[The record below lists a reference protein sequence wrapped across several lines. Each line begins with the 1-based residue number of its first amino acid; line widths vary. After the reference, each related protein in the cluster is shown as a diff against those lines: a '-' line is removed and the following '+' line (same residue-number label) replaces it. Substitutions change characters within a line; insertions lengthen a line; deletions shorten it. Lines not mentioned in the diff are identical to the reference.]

1 MSIGEAVLLGIL
13 QALGEFLPISSSAHL
28 ALFPFFSG
36 GVYQGLT
43 YDVALHLAT
52 LIAVC
57 AYFWKDLLQLVLN
70 GFRAPSS
77 EEGRQFWFIGAA
89 TVPAALAGYFLQDA
103 AENIFRSPV
112 MIAVMLMLFAL
123 FLFLA
128 DRYNAKLG
136 NYKTS
141 FNLTAL
147 ILIGC
152 AQALAIMP
160 GVSRSGV
167 TITAA
172 LLLGF
177 SRAAGAR
184 ISFLLSIPIIAG
196 AAALKLKDVSLS
208 EIDAPFLAGFF
219 AAMICGW
226 LVIKFLMKYIQS
238 HSFDVFVYYRWA
250 LGIVIIALYFFR
262 GS

>member
-1 MSIGEAVLLGIL
+1 MTVVTAVFLGVL

-36 GVYQGLT
+36 EVYQGLT

-57 AYFWKDLLQLVLN
+57 AYFWKDLIKLTIN
-70 GFRAPSS
+70 GLTNPKSK
-77 EEGRQFWFIGAA
+77 EGREFWLIGCA
-89 TVPAALAGYFLQDA
+89 TIPAAVAGYFLEEA
-103 AENIFRSPV
+103 AENTFRSPL
-112 MIAVMLMLFAL
+112 MIAIMLMAFAL

-128 DRYNAKLG
+128 DRYSSKLKKHG
-136 NYKTS
+136 E
-141 FNLTAL
+141 TASP
-147 ILIGC
+147 IAYMLIGC

-160 GVSRSGV
+160 GVSRSGI

-172 LLLGF
+172 LLLGL

-184 ISFLLSIPIIAG
+184 ISFLLSMPIIAG
-196 AAALKLKDVSLS
+196 AAVLKLKDISLS
-208 EIDAPFLAGFF
+208 EIDLPFVSGFL

-226 LVIKFLMKYIQS
+226 LVIKFLMKYIQN
-238 HSFDVFVYYRWA
+238 HSFNIFVYYRWA
-250 LGIVIIALYFFR
+250 LGLVIIALYFLR
-262 GS
+262 

>member
-1 MSIGEAVLLGIL
+1 MTLGEAVFLGIL

-57 AYFWKDLLQLVLN
+57 AYFWKDLLKLTIN
-70 GFRAPSS
+70 GLSRPKS
-77 EEGRQFWFIGAA
+77 EEGRQFWYIGLA

-103 AENIFRSPV
+103 AENVFRSPL

-128 DRYNAKLG
+128 DRYNAKLKSH
-136 NYKTS
+136 KTS
-141 FNLTAL
+141 FPLAAMM
-147 ILIGC
+147 LIGC

-160 GVSRSGV
+160 GVSRSGA

-196 AAALKLKDVSLS
+196 AAVLKLKDISFS

-238 HSFDVFVYYRWA
+238 HSFDVFVYYRWI
-250 LGIVIIALYFFR
+250 LGIVIIALYFLK
-262 GS
+262 

>member
-1 MSIGEAVLLGIL
+1 MTLGEAVFLGIL

-57 AYFWKDLLQLVLN
+57 AYFWKDLLKLVLN
-70 GFRAPSS
+70 GLSKPKS
-77 EEGRQFWFIGAA
+77 EEGRQFWFIGLA
-89 TVPAALAGYFLQDA
+89 TIPAALAGYFLQDA
-103 AENIFRSPV
+103 AENVFRSPL

-128 DRYNAKLG
+128 DRYNSKLKS
-136 NYKTS
+136 YKTY
-141 FNLTAL
+141 FPLAAL
-147 ILIGC
+147 MLIGC

-160 GVSRSGV
+160 GVSRSGA

-196 AAALKLKDVSLS
+196 AAVLKLKDISLS
-208 EIDAPFLAGFF
+208 EIDAPFMAGFF

-238 HSFDVFVYYRWA
+238 HSFDIFVYYRWV
-250 LGIVIIALYFFR
+250 LGIVIIALYFLR
-262 GS
+262 